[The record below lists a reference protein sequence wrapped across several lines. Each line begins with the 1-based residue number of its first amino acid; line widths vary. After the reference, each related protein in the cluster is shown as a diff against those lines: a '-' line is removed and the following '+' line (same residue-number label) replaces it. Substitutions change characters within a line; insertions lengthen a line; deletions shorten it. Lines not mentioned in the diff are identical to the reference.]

1 MIPLMT
7 SKRILGLTQ
16 HQAHATSLFA
26 VATTGLAGAVSY
38 SSLDEENN
46 VDARVAAAI
55 ALSGMA
61 TASLGAHASARL
73 SQKSLKKVLGI
84 FMLLVAPTIPARD
97 YLIERQSSDSK
108 SIETDT
114 GSVFGPWQ
122 RYIKASAIGC
132 FSGFLAGMFGVGGGA
147 VVVPALSLFMDM
159 NHYQALGTSLCGTS
173 LQLFVCSFLLTL
185 SFNTEMNQRRNN
197 PSTFIGLLL
206 TAF

>member
-84 FMLLVAPTIPARD
+84 FLLLVAPTIPARD
-97 YLIERQSSDSK
+97 YLIERQPSDSN
-108 SIETDT
+108 STE
-114 GSVFGPWQ
+114 SENESMFAPWQ

-159 NHYQALGTSLCGTS
+159 NHYQALGTSLCGTFVH
-173 LQLFVCSFLLTL
+173 LFGRLFCLDL
-185 SFNTEMNQRRNN
+185 SFYTEMDGRRNN
-197 PSTFIGLLL
+197 SSTFIGLLL
-206 TAF
+206 TVF

>member
-26 VATTGLAGAVSY
+26 VATTGLAGALTY
-38 SSLDEENN
+38 SSLEEENN

-73 SQKSLKKVLGI
+73 SQKSLKTVLGV

-97 YLIERQSSDSK
+97 YLFEEHPSDSN
-108 SIETDT
+108 SSGDPTESNYD
-114 GSVFGPWQ
+114 GSGFGSWQ
-122 RYIKASAIGC
+122 RYLKASTIGC

-159 NHYQALGTSLCGTS
+159 NHYQALGTSLCGT
-173 LQLFVCSFLLTL
+173 LVCSRLLNCSFGL
-185 SFNTEMNQRRNN
+185 SHFA
-197 PSTFIGLLL
+197 SK
-206 TAF
+206 